1 MIYLDNAATTRP
13 CPAAL
18 DAMRTALEDAWGN
31 PSALYRPGQQAR
43 KLVEDA
49 RRTVA
54 RVLHAARPAEITFTS
69 GGTESDVQAL
79 YTGAALGAAAGKRH
93 IISTQIEH
101 HAVLHTLQALQTQG
115 FTVTLLPPS
124 AAGLI
129 TPQQLADA
137 LQPNTCL
144 VSIMFA
150 NNEIGTVQPIAE
162 LGALCRERGA
172 LFHTD
177 AVQAA
182 GHLAIDVQTTNIDL
196 LSLSGHKFHG
206 PKGAGALYTR
216 RGIAL
221 QNVLYGGGQERG
233 HRAGT
238 ENVPAIAGL
247 AAALPKMPVCAVTAV
262 GPDGVSRS
270 VERLAALAG
279 GVMRKDSICV
289 TAPEQPKAVL
299 SELVVAAGKCG
310 CELVVPDPE
319 DITFLEAEQ
328 FASRVD
334 YGGYTVPLAFL
345 GRHAA
350 GNAAMAVELA
360 LALCRKEVDIS
371 DEAILDGI
379 AAVDNRCSIRVLS
392 QRPLVIL
399 DACRTPQQAAALLRV
414 LNMAKVRHMSA
425 IIGLTEE
432 EGAEAF
438 FSALETGLSPEEQKK
453 DKSTMP
459 GMSESPFDKVYLVTP
474 AGVEEQLTRR
484 LTEKAKYHFDAQLC
498 TSLDEAVQLAHANTR
513 RGLLVCGSE
522 AAALEAAELLAKA

>member
-101 HAVLHTLQALQTQG
+101 HAVLHTLQALQAQG

-129 TPQQLADA
+129 APQQLADA
-137 LQPNTCL
+137 LQPDTCL

-162 LGALCRERGA
+162 LGALCREHGV

-177 AVQAA
+177 AVQAT

-247 AAALPKMPVCAVTAV
+247 AAALAQADANLPANTARCLDLRQHLTERLLAIPGTHLNGDAAQRLPGNV
-262 GPDGVSRS
+262 NITFDGV
-270 VERLAALAG
+270 
-279 GVMRKDSICV
+279 
-289 TAPEQPKAVL
+289 
-299 SELVVAAGKCG
+299 
-310 CELVVPDPE
+310 
-319 DITFLEAEQ
+319 EAE
-328 FASRVD
+328 
-334 YGGYTVPLAFL
+334 T
-345 GRHAA
+345 
-350 GNAAMAVELA
+350 
-360 LALCRKEVDIS
+360 
-371 DEAILDGI
+371 
-379 AAVDNRCSIRVLS
+379 
-392 QRPLVIL
+392 
-399 DACRTPQQAAALLRV
+399 LL
-414 LNMAKVRHMSA
+414 L
-425 IIGLTEE
+425 L
-432 EGAEAF
+432 
-438 FSALETGLSPEEQKK
+438 
-453 DKSTMP
+453 
-459 GMSESPFDKVYLVTP
+459 
-474 AGVEEQLTRR
+474 
-484 LTEKAKYHFDAQLC
+484 
-498 TSLDEAVQLAHANTR
+498 LDEAKICASAGSACSAGAVEPSHVLLALGLTPAQAKNTLRLTLDAANTA
-513 RGLLVCGSE
+513 E
-522 AAALEAAELLAKA
+522 EIDTAAAVITACVQRLRDGVR

>member
-137 LQPNTCL
+137 LQPDTCL

-162 LGALCRERGA
+162 LGALCRERGV

-216 RGIAL
+216 RGFAL

-233 HRAGT
+233 HRVKADGDKKLWEAHAIA
-238 ENVPAIAGL
+238 ENVHHVI
-247 AAALPKMPVCAVTAV
+247 
-262 GPDGVSRS
+262 
-270 VERLAALAG
+270 
-279 GVMRKDSICV
+279 
-289 TAPEQPKAVL
+289 EQ
-299 SELVVAAGKCG
+299 
-310 CELVVPDPE
+310 
-319 DITFLEAEQ
+319 Q
-328 FASRVD
+328 F
-334 YGGYTVPLAFL
+334 
-345 GRHAA
+345 
-350 GNAAMAVELA
+350 
-360 LALCRKEVDIS
+360 
-371 DEAILDGI
+371 
-379 AAVDNRCSIRVLS
+379 
-392 QRPLVIL
+392 PLVKH
-399 DACRTPQQAAALLRV
+399 CMV
-414 LNMAKVRHMSA
+414 HVN
-425 IIGLTEE
+425 
-432 EGAEAF
+432 
-438 FSALETGLSPEEQKK
+438 
-453 DKSTMP
+453 
-459 GMSESPFDKVYLVTP
+459 P
-474 AGVEEQLTRR
+474 A
-484 LTEKAKYHFDAQLC
+484 
-498 TSLDEAVQLAHANTR
+498 
-513 RGLLVCGSE
+513 
-522 AAALEAAELLAKA
+522 